1 MSRLQRFV
9 LAHAVAVV
17 ASHCEA
23 GGQLSEAGRD
33 VGLPLVKIVQL
44 PAGPSLQGHVPQQ
57 LIDGEGKRVSVYVKS
72 FFFSPLS
79 LLKD

>member
-1 MSRLQRFV
+1 MSWLQRFV

-17 ASHCEA
+17 AAHREA

-33 VGLPLVKIVQL
+33 VGLPLVELVQL

-57 LIDGEGKRVSVYVKS
+57 LIGVEKGVSVYAKS
-72 FFFSPLS
+72 SVFYFFL
-79 LLKD
+79 